1 MTAVTKKASVTPPAT
16 TQVKPQAKRSEL
28 RSRGREVAVQMLYS
42 FEQNKYVDDGQ
53 LLTPEATEG
62 LDDDTIVFAKS
73 LLAGFIKERPAIDAA
88 VDKRLDNWTIHRLA
102 VADRALLRL
111 GSYEIMYC
119 AETPPKVVINEY
131 IELAKLYGSDIKT
144 SKVVNAVLDKLAK
157 EQRADSGK
165 KA

>member
-1 MTAVTKKASVTPPAT
+1 MTAVTKNDSVKKATKTPA
-16 TQVKPQAKRSEL
+16 KPQAKRSEL

-53 LLTPEATEG
+53 VLTPEVIEG
-62 LDDDTIVFAKS
+62 LDEDTLVFAKS

-102 VADRALLRL
+102 VADRALMRL

-119 AETPPKVVINEY
+119 AETPSKVVINEY
-131 IELAKLYGSDIKT
+131 IELAKLYGSDLKT
-144 SKVVNAVLDKLAK
+144 SKLVNAVLDKLAK

>member
-1 MTAVTKKASVTPPAT
+1 M
-16 TQVKPQAKRSEL
+16 
-28 RSRGREVAVQMLYS
+28 
-42 FEQNKYVDDGQ
+42 
-53 LLTPEATEG
+53 
-62 LDDDTIVFAKS
+62 
-73 LLAGFIKERPAIDAA
+73 LAGFIKERPAIDAA

-144 SKVVNAVLDKLAK
+144 SKLVNAVLDKLAK